1 MAVETNV
8 DPIDLALSQW
18 ELKLDTT
25 FAPSTPPL
33 EVAAQT
39 SNEQVSQTE
48 VVEPASG
55 PYEDQIIGGEESE
68 DSEYYESLDRD
79 TSDDTHGRRL
89 LSIEYNLFHEDS
101 VRTRT
106 EHGVVLRLSQETLQH
121 GTFSVDA
128 RAKYDSVGGDPD
140 NQVGEFFGLRQD
152 GFALNENWLM
162 DNAFGDQVA
171 RSNRLVGQSYRRSLG
186 STLLRGVSTRL
197 YSSDTEFSFT
207 IGKTGDSI
215 GTGTRVFSEDDA
227 TLAGLGFTRSFGD
240 YWTGGFQSWVLRDDK
255 TVSDHQSVAGAIEYY
270 DPVTKTL
277 GQLHTLVD
285 STGNLGVW
293 ADADHFLGR
302 WRHRY
307 GLFRLEPGLLW
318 SDARIASDTQGI
330 YWRADK
336 RGFRRTWGAG
346 VDLQESNIESAPA
359 RAGVVLMNSF
369 ASLTWRLT
377 RRLSAG
383 GIANLGLQRPGRG
396 RSTESIDSY
405 GLTAFLANEFDFGQ
419 SRFQTSYDTAD
430 GDTVDD
436 QTYLLSWDHNWALP
450 RGHNLGTTIEHEYTD
465 EPNDQIHQSDIGV
478 SYRLALTSD
487 VALSTDFQLTRASGE
502 TSGKVETADFDLGVI
517 WRPARDWQI
526 DLSAVWN
533 RSETSPRLGN
543 DATSIDRR
551 VFLTLRRVHS
561 SGRAPVTYGYKS
573 DKSGTGTVTGRV
585 FFDDNRDGRWS
596 VTEEVASGVLVFLDG
611 RYNRSTDEN
620 GQFTFAPVFV
630 GEHIVVLSLD
640 DIPLPFG
647 LDDESARRVRV
658 GVRKTTTINFPLIR
672 LDQ

>member
-1 MAVETNV
+1 M
-8 DPIDLALSQW
+8 
-18 ELKLDTT
+18 
-25 FAPSTPPL
+25 
-33 EVAAQT
+33 
-39 SNEQVSQTE
+39 
-48 VVEPASG
+48 
-55 PYEDQIIGGEESE
+55 
-68 DSEYYESLDRD
+68 
-79 TSDDTHGRRL
+79 
-89 LSIEYNLFHEDS
+89 
-101 VRTRT
+101 
-106 EHGVVLRLSQETLQH
+106 
-121 GTFSVDA
+121 
-128 RAKYDSVGGDPD
+128 
-140 NQVGEFFGLRQD
+140 
-152 GFALNENWLM
+152 
-162 DNAFGDQVA
+162 
-171 RSNRLVGQSYRRSLG
+171 
-186 STLLRGVSTRL
+186 
-197 YSSDTEFSFT
+197 
-207 IGKTGDSI
+207 
-215 GTGTRVFSEDDA
+215 
-227 TLAGLGFTRSFGD
+227 
-240 YWTGGFQSWVLRDDK
+240 
-255 TVSDHQSVAGAIEYY
+255 AGAIEYY

-561 SGRAPVTYGYKS
+561 SGRAPVT
-573 DKSGTGTVTGRV
+573 
-585 FFDDNRDGRWS
+585 
-596 VTEEVASGVLVFLDG
+596 
-611 RYNRSTDEN
+611 
-620 GQFTFAPVFV
+620 
-630 GEHIVVLSLD
+630 
-640 DIPLPFG
+640 
-647 LDDESARRVRV
+647 
-658 GVRKTTTINFPLIR
+658 
-672 LDQ
+672 